1 MKGVM
6 AAAMSVTTL
15 VRNARRHAVTATGA
29 G

>member
-1 MKGVM
+1 MNGVM
-6 AAAMSVTTL
+6 AAAMSVTTV